1 MKRFLQLL
9 ELAVK
14 ILPLV
19 VSVVKTLESAVPVG
33 GQGAFKSEMLTSIVE
48 AVYEEGGDELPPLA
62 SVIGMVGKVASGV
75 VSLFK
80 KTGLFQ

>member
-14 ILPLV
+14 ILPLLI
-19 VSVVKTLESAVPVG
+19 SVVKALESAVPVG
-33 GQGAFKSEMLTSIVE
+33 GQGVSKGEMLVSIVE
-48 AVYEEGGDELPPLA
+48 AVYEEAGDELPPLA
-62 SVIGMVGKVASGV
+62 SVIGMVGKLASGV

-80 KTGLFQ
+80 KTGMFQ